1 MSPNDGITKKSVI
14 RSNFSD
20 ATYFFIYS
28 IFQYE
33 QSTKYQTT
41 GTMALIIKL

>member
-1 MSPNDGITKKSVI
+1 MSPNDGITKKSEI
-14 RSNFSD
+14 RSNFND
-20 ATYFFIYS
+20 AIYFFFYS

-33 QSTKYQTT
+33 QRSKYQTT